1 MQVLHADVDVELDVV
16 DRNNK
21 PPVWDANVYGPIH
34 IKENV
39 TVGTVVTSVK
49 ARFVCHDMT
58 ETRHVTCRAVPCSA
72 NSHFFKSFSLFLS
85 LLFSFSSVSPFSFSL
100 VLFFHFSFTPRFAS
114 HIDFFHHPCS
124 PLSSTSLLFTRVSTN
139 RLRIVASMYI
149 LISTLCN
156 PWFVICHAISHLF
169 LLRIL
174 TWCILRER
182 KHVWLS
188 AAR

>member
-72 NSHFFKSFSLFLS
+72 NSHFFKSFSLS
-85 LLFSFSSVSPFSFSL
+85 LFSFSLSLSLLRFLFPVLSFYFSILFHTTFRVSYRFLSSSMLTFIIN
-100 VLFFHFSFTPRFAS
+100 FTPLYACLHESVTYRCLYVHF
-114 HIDFFHHPCS
+114 DFHS
-124 PLSSTSLLFTRVSTN
+124 V
-139 RLRIVASMYI
+139 
-149 LISTLCN
+149 
-156 PWFVICHAISHLF
+156 
-169 LLRIL
+169 
-174 TWCILRER
+174 
-182 KHVWLS
+182 
-188 AAR
+188 